1 MSEKYIK
8 ILLVGTTNVG
18 KNSLFQKLTID
29 NNKNSGIFDMHII
42 DLKLKIDVKDKY
54 NKNITK
60 LCKIKIC
67 YFNCLN
73 RMNYLSKSYYENM
86 DGILFI
92 YDVTNIETYEKVEN
106 WIMDIYK
113 NSGNEY
119 VIGILGNKTDL
130 IGVDGKEREIDEEN
144 IRERYDQYGDNKF
157 WYREC
162 SIKKYTSDE
171 LKILLKEFIK
181 KIYKNIENKAENY
194 TDKKHMKIKKL
205 KKTKK

>member
-29 NNKNSGIFDMHII
+29 NNKNSLLLSIHII

-67 YFNCLN
+67 YINCLN
-73 RMNYLSKSYYENM
+73 RMRYLSKYYEKM

-106 WIMDIYK
+106 WIMGIYE

-130 IGVDGKEREIDEEN
+130 IGVDGKERNIDEEY
-144 IRERYDQYGDNKF
+144 IREKFDKYGDN
-157 WYREC
+157 
-162 SIKKYTSDE
+162 
-171 LKILLKEFIK
+171 
-181 KIYKNIENKAENY
+181 N
-194 TDKKHMKIKKL
+194 
-205 KKTKK
+205 

>member
-29 NNKNSGIFDMHII
+29 NNENSGFLGRHIII

-73 RMNYLSKSYYENM
+73 RMRYLSKYYENM

-106 WIMDIYK
+106 WIMGIYE

-130 IGVDGKEREIDEEN
+130 IGVDGKERNIDEEY
-144 IRERYDQYGDNKF
+144 IREKFDKYGDNLF

-162 SIKKYTSDE
+162 SIIKYTSDE
-171 LKILLKEFIK
+171 IKELLEEFIK
-181 KIYKNIENKAENY
+181 KIYKNNENK
-194 TDKKHMKIKKL
+194 KRKL
-205 KKTKK
+205 Y